1 MLPMNRRNYLKHLAF
16 TLPVLATSRGWAE
29 TVLDPSGKQA
39 AAIGTLARKFMAE
52 FSVPG
57 LSVAFAHR
65 GQLVFRA
72 AYGFADEEGQQN
84 LATDHTFRIASVSKP
99 LTSVAIF
106 GLIEQGKLK
115 ADDIVFGP
123 NGLLAVDSVKDL
135 SPKVAAVTVHHLLTH
150 TAGGWSNERAD
161 PMFEHPE
168 LSHAA
173 LIARTLRD
181 HPLEND
187 PGTSYA
193 YSNFGYCLL
202 GRIVE
207 KVTSKPYDQHVQEAV
222 LDRCDIRTMKIA
234 GNTLAERATNEVVY
248 HGRDGENPY
257 NMNVRRMDAHGG
269 WIARPEDLVKFL
281 IHADGLAETPGL
293 LREATLK
300 EMFQGTKANAGYASG
315 WAVNAVPNRWHGGSL
330 PGTAT
335 IAVTTASG
343 MCWAGF
349 TNARSKGIS
358 PALDRLM
365 WDITKLAPEWRA

>member
-1 MLPMNRRNYLKHLAF
+1 MNRRNYLKRLAF
-16 TLPVLATSRGWAE
+16 TLPAFAIPRGRSA
-29 TVLDPSGKQA
+29 TVLDPTGKEA
-39 AAIGTLARKFMAE
+39 ASIEALARKFMAG

-57 LSVAFAHR
+57 LSVAFAHS
-65 GQLVFRA
+65 GQFVFRA
-72 AYGFADEEGQQN
+72 AYGFADEEGQQK
-84 LATDHTFRIASVSKP
+84 LTTGHTFRIASVSKP

-106 GLIEQGKLK
+106 GLMEQGKLK
-115 ADDIVFGP
+115 ADDKVFGP
-123 NGLLAVDSVKDL
+123 DGLLTVDSAKDL
-135 SPKVAAVTVHHLLTH
+135 PPKVAEVTVHHLLTH

-168 LSHAA
+168 LGHAG
-173 LIARTLRD
+173 LIARTLRA

-193 YSNFGYCLL
+193 YSNFGYCVL
-202 GRIVE
+202 GRIIE
-207 KVTSKPYDQHVQEAV
+207 KVTGKSYDKHVQEAV
-222 LDRCDIRTMKIA
+222 LDRCDIHTMKIA
-234 GNTLAERATNEVVY
+234 GNTRADRATKEVVY
-248 HGRDGENPY
+248 HGRNGENPY
-257 NMNVRRMDAHGG
+257 GMNVRRMDAHGG
-269 WIARPEDLVKFL
+269 WIAPPEDLVKFL
-281 IHADGLAETPGL
+281 IHTDGLAETPDL

-315 WAVNAVPNRWHGGSL
+315 WAVNAVPNRWHSGSL

-349 TNARSKGIS
+349 TNARSPGIS

-365 WDITKLAPEWRA
+365 WDITKCAPEWRA